1 MARFWDAHSSHIYI
15 GVSSLWGLFCSSLCP
30 LVLAS
35 VSWCS
40 SCCNPQHPLSTCVFF
55 CFFIMFY
62 FSVFSVIYFIH
73 FSLNFVSFLTKFLF
87 HDVLFC
93 GIRKMCSYFLYVWY
107 WTTGKIIGECKFRI
121 EDRLKSGVGIPQGMM
136 VICANWLISFL

>member
-1 MARFWDAHSSHIYI
+1 
-15 GVSSLWGLFCSSLCP
+15 
-30 LVLAS
+30 
-35 VSWCS
+35 
-40 SCCNPQHPLSTCVFF
+40 
-55 CFFIMFY
+55 MFY